1 MVNIISAILVG
12 KNAEITVM
20 ALEGSLKDCLLRGK
34 ELSDDEIS
42 ALKDRLCSKTVQE
55 LRILAKGVNVRL
67 TGSSRKVD
75 IVIDNRGREAP
86 GIGVFKISHLTSRP
100 ARFLASL

>member
-20 ALEGSLKDCLLRGK
+20 ALEGSLKDYLLRGK

-42 ALKDRLCSKTVQE
+42 ALKDRLCSKTGIKCPSVP
-55 LRILAKGVNVRL
+55 GVATR
-67 TGSSRKVD
+67 
-75 IVIDNRGREAP
+75 
-86 GIGVFKISHLTSRP
+86 
-100 ARFLASL
+100 